1 MPTLDLSPEEAAR
14 VEAGKCACGCG
25 EDLPAARTDWNGN
38 ASIDHS
44 RRTASTACRKRIAR
58 RRAKEG
64 RAISMSE
71 RARRADVDAAEQE
84 LRDAERLE
92 QEAIRAHNAAARC
105 RRNAARLF
113 ERANA
118 TRQIVLSFVQ
128 IDRLSATPTAAVF
141 DSAPVVELLPIRSSV
156 PPRTAAPP
164 VPHVDD
170 DALRAARIA
179 ALPAGPWT
187 PDQWRDATAQPD
199 DRPVQLVAGVDANPR
214 IVGASGSTVHL
225 WADVPATPGEREQRA
240 VTLRGLEFTS
250 NGQPI
255 DARAAGV
262 VVASLELGPRNPKKL
277 PRRFPP
283 LSWFGDGARGAQ
295 LEPTDERLRVSL
307 VFGPNEHPPVSCR
320 ALFR

>member
-44 RRTASTACRKRIAR
+44 RRTATTACRKRIAR
-58 RRAKEG
+58 RRTKEG
-64 RAISMSE
+64 RAIPMIE

-84 LRDAERLE
+84 LRDAERFE

-118 TRQIVLSFVQ
+118 TRQIVLSFVT
-128 IDRLSATPTAAVF
+128 IDRLQATPTAAVF
-141 DSAPVVELLPIRSSV
+141 DSAPVVEVLPVRASK
-156 PPRTAAPP
+156 PAPP
-164 VPHVDD
+164 PAPVSRDSS
-170 DALRAARIA
+170 DAGGEVSR
-179 ALPAGPWT
+179 GGHWT
-187 PDQWRDATAQPD
+187 PDKWRDATAQPD
-199 DRPVQLVAGVDANPR
+199 DRAVQLVAGVHANPQ

-225 WADVPATPGEREQRA
+225 WANVPATPAEREARA
-240 VTLRGLEFTS
+240 VSLRGLEFTS
-250 NGQPI
+250 NGQRI
-255 DARAAGV
+255 DARAVGV
-262 VVASLELGPRNPKKL
+262 VVASLELGPRSPKKV

-307 VFGPNEHPPVSCR
+307 VFGPGEHPPVSCR